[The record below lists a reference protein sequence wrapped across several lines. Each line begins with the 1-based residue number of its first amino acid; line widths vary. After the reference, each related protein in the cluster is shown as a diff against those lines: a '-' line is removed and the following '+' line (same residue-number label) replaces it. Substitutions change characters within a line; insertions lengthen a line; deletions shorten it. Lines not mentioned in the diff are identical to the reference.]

1 MKQLILAVV
10 LAIGIGAAFVVSS
23 GISAYADPKPC
34 ARVDNP
40 ESTP

>member
-23 GISAYADPKPC
+23 GISAAIADNCVRTDAPSNVP
-34 ARVDNP
+34 
-40 ESTP
+40 